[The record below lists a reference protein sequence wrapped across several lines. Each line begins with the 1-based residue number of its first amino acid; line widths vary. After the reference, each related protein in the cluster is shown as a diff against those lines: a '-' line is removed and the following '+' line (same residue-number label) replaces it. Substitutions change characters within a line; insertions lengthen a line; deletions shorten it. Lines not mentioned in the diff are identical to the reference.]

1 MTKSV
6 NHLDQLAIL
15 QIDFDIWSGQVKLDD
30 PDIKLGVGGEI
41 PPKQL
46 VDLGRKNVIDKAHLK
61 PFNRLKT
68 SARRLCLRHGMP
80 FMNGFAVPLDRIDEI
95 SAGLEEPLE
104 VIHLGGVEYSPG
116 DRSYGGCRRELVGE
130 LISEIRGSTQQTQRQ
145 AA

>member
-1 MTKSV
+1 
-6 NHLDQLAIL
+6 
-15 QIDFDIWSGQVKLDD
+15 
-30 PDIKLGVGGEI
+30 
-41 PPKQL
+41 
-46 VDLGRKNVIDKAHLK
+46 
-61 PFNRLKT
+61 
-68 SARRLCLRHGMP
+68 MP